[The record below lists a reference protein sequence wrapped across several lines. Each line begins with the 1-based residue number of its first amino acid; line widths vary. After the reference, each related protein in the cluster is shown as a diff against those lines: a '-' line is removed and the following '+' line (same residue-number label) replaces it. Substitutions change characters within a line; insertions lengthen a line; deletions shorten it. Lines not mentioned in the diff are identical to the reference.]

1 MTVRSVQVMIKG
13 YAAKAGLNMKVT
25 PHALRRTFG
34 TNLYEETNDI
44 YLVADALHHSSV
56 ETTRKHYANMS
67 KEHKRLAA
75 KKSST
80 LFEKPQIISEKN
92 FSRKK

>member
-1 MTVRSVQVMIKG
+1 MIKG

-80 LFEKPQIISEKN
+80 LFEN
-92 FSRKK
+92 

>member
-1 MTVRSVQVMIKG
+1 MTVRSVQLMIKG
-13 YAAKAGLNMKVT
+13 YANKAGLNMKVT

-67 KEHKRLAA
+67 KEHKRIAA
-75 KKSST
+75 DKSST
-80 LFEKPQIISEKN
+80 LFDK
-92 FSRKK
+92 